1 MQQLKEQFEEN
12 LETWWSIEYYSTKKM
27 SPQLQPF
34 PGASECLI
42 YERDTPP
49 PWKTT
54 DKKTPTNNNK
64 KKRCFSLVLR
74 SRKNSR
80 VRVTLLPFTGWLV
93 LPLP

>member
-1 MQQLKEQFEEN
+1 LRCPKGIQKLRGKGWRKMQQLKEQFEEN

-49 PWKTT
+49 P
-54 DKKTPTNNNK
+54 
-64 KKRCFSLVLR
+64 
-74 SRKNSR
+74 
-80 VRVTLLPFTGWLV
+80 
-93 LPLP
+93 